1 MKGSLAAIAMCGLLI
16 MGTAAYAGP
25 CDMKDAGSGPTPGAN
40 ARAPTAPDMNAGKP
54 KDAGRS
60 EQHPPTGIASKEL
73 GTAPL
78 LRRTCVTRPRA
89 NQPPPNW
96 PRERKLLTADRSA
109 HNARKKSLPA

>member
-1 MKGSLAAIAMCGLLI
+1 MKRSLSAIAMCALLT

-54 KDAGRS
+54 KDAGRQ

-73 GTAPL
+73 GSRAASPQDVRDQTAGKP
-78 LRRTCVTRPRA
+78 
-89 NQPPPNW
+89 
-96 PRERKLLTADRSA
+96 TAA
-109 HNARKKSLPA
+109 ELAEGKKPAGC